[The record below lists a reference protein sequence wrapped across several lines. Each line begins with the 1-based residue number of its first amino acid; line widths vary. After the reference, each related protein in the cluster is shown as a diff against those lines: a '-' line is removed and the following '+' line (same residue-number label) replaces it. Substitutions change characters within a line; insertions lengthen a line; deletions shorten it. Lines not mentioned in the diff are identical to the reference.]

1 MGKISDLTVVKIGL
15 AVVVVVVVV
24 GGAGAGNDVVVAI
37 GADVSDVEDGLSS
50 LYVMSNMARSG

>member
-1 MGKISDLTVVKIGL
+1 MKIGL
-15 AVVVVVVVV
+15 AVVVVVVVGGG

-37 GADVSDVEDGLSS
+37 GADVSEVEDGLSS

>member
-1 MGKISDLTVVKIGL
+1 MKIGL

-24 GGAGAGNDVVVAI
+24 VAVGGGAGAGNDVVVAI
-37 GADVSDVEDGLSS
+37 GADVSEVEDGLSS